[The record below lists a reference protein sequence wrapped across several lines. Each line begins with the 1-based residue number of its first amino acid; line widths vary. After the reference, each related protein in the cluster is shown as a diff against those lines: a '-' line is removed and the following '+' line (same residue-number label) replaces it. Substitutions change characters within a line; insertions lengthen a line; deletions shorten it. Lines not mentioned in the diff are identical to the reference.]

1 MRVYNFYV
9 SNIVYIEVNDVF
21 PFFILVVEK
30 YFIDNIILALI
41 ILYIGYII
49 Q

>member
-30 YFIDNIILALI
+30 YFIENIIFVLI